1 MISETT
7 ETFAEIGTPANPFPG
22 LRPFEFDESHL
33 FFGRDGQSEQLI
45 SKLGR
50 SRFLAVVGTSGSGKS
65 SLVRAG
71 LLPALLGG
79 FMTSAGSEWRI
90 AIMRPGS
97 DPIGNLAQAL
107 NSDAVFGSEIEE
119 NAAIQ
124 TAIAEATLRRG
135 NLGLV
140 DAVRQAAM
148 PDNENLLVVVDQF
161 EEIFRFARVSE
172 GEAYHNDAA
181 AFVKLILEASGQR
194 EIPIYVVLTM
204 RSDYLGDCSQFWDL
218 PEAINESQYLIPRL
232 TRDQLR
238 EAITGPA
245 AVGLGTITPRLVNRL
260 LNDVGD
266 DQDQLPIL
274 QHALMRTWDKW
285 KEGHQ
290 EGEPLDLPGY
300 EAIGTMSSAL
310 SDHADEAYDELPNE
324 RSKEIAEK
332 IYKGLTEKGA
342 DNREVRRPIELKGLC
357 ALAEANE
364 AEVVAVIDVF
374 RKEGRS
380 FLMPPS
386 GTALTGVSL
395 IDISHESLIRNWKR
409 LKEWVEQESRSA
421 RIYRRLAETAVLHS
435 EGRAGLWRD
444 PDLQI
449 ALTWREQAKP
459 NQVWAQ
465 RYHPEFAMAMK
476 FLDDSVAARNAQI
489 AGEEARRKKEIKR
502 TRITAL
508 IFLVATVFSLAMG
521 VYAYG
526 KKNEAASALAEAN
539 RQRVMAEEAQG
550 KADLLALLASEAQRK
565 ADIQTKVADEAK
577 VRANTEEQAAKRLG
591 ESLKTS
597 NQSLEASNKSLED
610 AKTHL
615 ENQIVIAENARATAF
630 ARQLAAQSENA
641 RGSSAE
647 SLELSALLA
656 IESLKQPT
664 LEGDQ
669 ALRKDLALLPR
680 RLESWECDIGS
691 QQKVWTIQNGEYLA
705 ALMED
710 LSVEIWDTATRKSK
724 KLPVKLKG
732 ENPRLVLNHK
742 GRFLVTAA
750 GGITQVWDAASGQPV
765 GPPIT
770 RKEPFTAVA
779 VSRDGKRLA
788 VESCFRPVEGRFAD
802 DCGAEILDAAT
813 GAAVGTPM
821 LQDKTFKTNRIKDM
835 AFSDDGEL
843 LATAGNPVNYRAD
856 QSLVYIWDVATNKL
870 NGEPLNLGPS
880 TSRALKVIFSPNKQ
894 YLVTAGW
901 DHIYKIWSVATH
913 QEIGRVTIE
922 DGTPAMAFSDNS
934 DFLALGGREDAVR
947 VFSLKPQSQGLLVD
961 EVARLKVSG
970 AVDAFAFNSKGH
982 LLTVRDKSTVESWN
996 IIDNDEAT
1004 NVPQSEVRE
1013 WMRPTAQFSGNPKP
1027 ESRTDEL
1034 QANSPDGKF
1043 VARGTKDGAI
1053 RISFATTSENVC
1065 RIKAKGRLEELM
1077 FSPSGK
1083 RLVTFSVIGGAVPEE
1098 KWLTQIW
1105 DAADGNPIGEPGT
1118 TTGRRLLTI
1127 FSPDSKWLAGVVGKL
1142 DDRAVSVWE
1151 VNTGRQTWK
1160 EMFFNAD
1167 VLWLA
1172 FTPDGKYLAA
1182 LTSKDFNLIRD
1193 FGYKI
1198 QVFEIASQQKVTE
1211 RASERG
1217 MIGFSPDGKYLL
1229 NVDGA
1234 ITRVWLWRPQDLMG
1248 EACLRL
1254 RRSFT
1259 DAELREFFGSQQYVP
1274 SCKIPVD
1281 PDEVRDP
1288 H

>member
-1 MISETT
+1 MISEAT
-7 ETFAEIGTPANPFPG
+7 ETFAEIGTPVNPFPG

-50 SRFLAVVGTSGSGKS
+50 TRFLAVVGTSGSGKS

-71 LLPALLGG
+71 LLPTLLGG
-79 FMTSAGSEWRI
+79 FMTSAGSDWRI

-107 NSDAVFGSEIEE
+107 NSDEVFGSEIEE

-124 TAIAEATLRRG
+124 SAIAEATLRRG

-148 PDNENLLVVVDQF
+148 PENENLLVVVDQF

-172 GEAYHNDAA
+172 GESYHNDAA
-181 AFVKLILEASGQR
+181 AFVKLLLEASRQR

-245 AVGLGTITPRLVNRL
+245 AVGLGSITPRLVNRL

-290 EGEPLDLPGY
+290 EGEPLDLLGY

-310 SDHADEAYDELPNE
+310 SDHADEAYAELPNE

-332 IYKGLTEKGA
+332 IFKGLTEKGA

-357 ALAEANE
+357 SLAEASE

-386 GTALTGVSL
+386 GAALTGVSL

-421 RIYRRLAETAVLHS
+421 RIYRRLAETAVLYS
-435 EGRAGLWRD
+435 EGGAGLWRD

-449 ALTWREQAKP
+449 ALTWREQTKP

-465 RYHPEFAMAMK
+465 RYHPEFAMAMN

-508 IFLVATVFSLAMG
+508 IFVVATIFSLAMG

-526 KKNEAASALAEAN
+526 KNNEAARALAEAN
-539 RQRVMAEEAQG
+539 RQRVKAEEAQET
-550 KADLLALLASEAQRK
+550 AYEAQTVANEKTKEATAAEEASIK
-565 ADIQTKVADEAK
+565 A
-577 VRANTEEQAAKRLG
+577 EQAAKRLG
-591 ESLKTS
+591 ESLKTT
-597 NQSLEASNKSLED
+597 NESLVASNKSLED

-630 ARQLAAQSENA
+630 GRQLAAQSENV

-664 LEGDQ
+664 LEADQ

-680 RLESWECDIGS
+680 RIESWEFHTGS
-691 QQKVWTIQNGEYLA
+691 QQELLTIQNGEYRA
-705 ALMED
+705 GLMED
-710 LSVEIWDTATRKSK
+710 QSVEIWDTATRKSK
-724 KLPVKLKG
+724 KLPIKLEG
-732 ENPRLVLNHK
+732 ENPRLVLNQK
-742 GRFLVTAA
+742 GRFLVTVA
-750 GGITQVWDAASGQPV
+750 GGIAQVWDAVSDQPV

-770 RKEPFTAVA
+770 RKEAFTAVA
-779 VSRDGKRLA
+779 VSHDGKRVA
-788 VESCFRPVEGRFAD
+788 VESCFSPVEGRYAD
-802 DCGAEILDAAT
+802 DCGAQILDAAT

-821 LQDKTFKTNRIKDM
+821 LQDKTFKTNRIADM

-843 LATAGNPVNYRAD
+843 LATAGNPVDYRAD

-870 NGEPLNLGPS
+870 KGEPLNLGPS
-880 TSRALKVIFSPNKQ
+880 TSRALRVMFSPNKQ
-894 YLVTAGW
+894 YLVTAGR
-901 DHIYKIWSVATH
+901 DHVYKFWSVASH
-913 QEIGRVTIE
+913 QEIGRVTIKG
-922 DGTPAMAFSDNS
+922 GTRAMAFSDNS
-934 DFLALGGREDAVR
+934 DYLALGEQEDAVR
-947 VFSLKPQSQGLLVD
+947 VFSLRPESQGLVVD
-961 EVARLKVSG
+961 EVARLKVTG
-970 AVDAFAFNSKGH
+970 AFDAFAFNSKGH
-982 LLTVRDKSTVESWN
+982 LLTARDKSTVESWN
-996 IIDNDEAT
+996 IIDNDEAA

-1013 WMRPTAQFSGNPKP
+1013 WLRPTAQFSGNPKP
-1027 ESRTDEL
+1027 ESRTDAL
-1034 QANSPDGKF
+1034 QATSPDGKF
-1043 VARGTKDGAI
+1043 VARGTKEGAI
-1053 RISFATTSENVC
+1053 QISFAKTSENVC
-1065 RIKAKGRLEELM
+1065 RIKAKGRLERLM

-1127 FSPDSKWLAGVVGKL
+1127 FSPDSKWLAVVVGKL
-1142 DDRAVSVWE
+1142 EDRAVSVWE
-1151 VNTGRQTWK
+1151 VNTGRQAWK
-1160 EMFFNAD
+1160 EMFFNAE

-1172 FTPDGKYLAA
+1172 FTPDGRYLAS
-1182 LTSKDFNLIRD
+1182 LNSKDFKYNT
-1193 FGYKI
+1193 

-1211 RASERG
+1211 RTSDG
-1217 MIGFSPDGKYLL
+1217 GVIGFSPDGKYLL

-1248 EACLRL
+1248 EACSRL
-1254 RRSFT
+1254 RRSLT
-1259 DAELREFFGSQQYVP
+1259 DAELREFFGNQQYVP
-1274 SCKIPVD
+1274 GCKIPD
-1281 PDEVRDP
+1281 
-1288 H
+1288 